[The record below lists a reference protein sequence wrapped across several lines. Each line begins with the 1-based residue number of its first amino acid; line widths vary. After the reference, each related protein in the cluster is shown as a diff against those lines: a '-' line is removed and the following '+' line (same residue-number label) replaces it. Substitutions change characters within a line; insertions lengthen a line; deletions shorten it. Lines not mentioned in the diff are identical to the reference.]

1 VKIWRGLRTRIVLGS
16 ILCGML
22 GLVICWAMTRRTVR
36 DAIQSGFAPY
46 VHRTLDHGELARC
59 QRDPA
64 HFTTRIG
71 RGARLDAYDESKL
84 ASENRDSPPLD
95 KALYRRL
102 VSGDPNPI
110 KYLRLGSAE
119 ATTMLVRAADSGP
132 CALVQVTWPPHRM
145 ARRRYFYLMLTGSLV
160 VMAVA
165 AALGM
170 FVVVQPLTRRI
181 DKLRRAAGAVG
192 SPDGYVSARD
202 PASDE
207 IGDLSASLD
216 RAHARICADAETL
229 EEKQRALERHLAD
242 IAHDLKTPMAS
253 LQIALEQATKQTEN
267 RDLSDLLKGSL
278 NDVIYLNAL
287 TTNLRLA
294 CQLRDGWNPA
304 EWSPGVDLG
313 ETVDRVVARARYFAR
328 NRGIALDAAR
338 PDVPVFASCHPT
350 AVEQAI
356 TNLVENAIAYGDVGG
371 HVAVVLEAGP
381 KGFTLL
387 VADDGPGVPPAEM
400 PRLGERTFR
409 TDEAR
414 QRDPSGSGLG
424 LAITSEICK
433 RCGWRLAFEPHEP
446 RGLRVSIAGPTG
458 PTPT

>member
-1 VKIWRGLRTRIVLGS
+1 VKIWRGLRTRIVVGS

-22 GLVICWAMTRRTVR
+22 GLVVSWAMIRRTMR
-36 DAIQSGFAPY
+36 EAIQSGFAPSVY
-46 VHRTLDHGELARC
+46 RTLDHGELARC

-71 RGARLDAYDESKL
+71 RGARLDAYDERTL
-84 ASENRDSPPLD
+84 ASENSESPPLD

-102 VSGDPNPI
+102 VSGEPSPI
-110 KYLRLGSAE
+110 RYLRFGSAE

-160 VMAVA
+160 VTALA

-170 FVVVQPLTRRI
+170 FVVVQPLTRRVE
-181 DKLRRAAGAVG
+181 KLRRAAGAVG
-192 SPDGYVSARD
+192 SPDEYVSERD
-202 PASDE
+202 PAPDE

-216 RAHARICADAETL
+216 RAHARIRADAESL

-253 LQIALEQATKQTEN
+253 LQIALEQATKQSDN
-267 RDLSDLLKGSL
+267 RELSDLLKGSL

-371 HVAVVLEAGP
+371 HVAVVLEVDP
-381 KGFTLL
+381 RGFTLL
-387 VADDGPGVPPAEM
+387 VIDDGPGVPPAEM

-433 RCGWRLAFEPHEP
+433 RCGWKLAFEPQAP
-446 RGLRVSIAGPTG
+446 RGLRVSIAGPTERA
-458 PTPT
+458 PT

>member
-1 VKIWRGLRTRIVLGS
+1 VKLWRGLRTRIVIGS

-22 GLVICWAMTRRTVR
+22 GLVVCWMMIRRTVR
-36 DAIQSGFAPY
+36 EAIQSGFAPSVY
-46 VHRTLDHGELARC
+46 RTLDHGELARC

-71 RGARLDAYDESKL
+71 RGARLDAYDERTL
-84 ASENRDSPPLD
+84 ASENRESPPLD

-102 VSGDPNPI
+102 VSGQPSPI
-110 KYLRLGSAE
+110 QYHRFGSAE
-119 ATTMLVRAADSGP
+119 ATAMLVRAADSGP
-132 CALVQVTWPPHRM
+132 CGLVQVTWPPHTS

-160 VMAVA
+160 VLAVA
-165 AALGM
+165 AAFSV
-170 FVVVQPLTRRI
+170 FVVVQPLAKRL
-181 DKLRRAAGAVG
+181 DKLTRAAGAVG
-192 SPDGYVSARD
+192 SPEGYVSARD
-202 PASDE
+202 PASDD

-216 RAHARICADAETL
+216 RAHARIRADAERL
-229 EEKQRALERHLAD
+229 EEKQRTLERHLAD
-242 IAHDLKTPMAS
+242 IAHDLKTPIAS
-253 LQIALEQATKQTEN
+253 LQISLEQAAKQSES
-267 RDLSDLLKGSL
+267 RDLSDLLRGSL

-328 NRGIALDAAR
+328 NRGIALEAAR
-338 PDVPVFASCHPT
+338 PDVPVLASCHPT

-356 TNLVENAIAYGDVGG
+356 TNLVENAIAYGDNGG
-371 HVAVVLEAGP
+371 HVAVVLEADP
-381 KGFTLL
+381 RGFTLL
-387 VADDGPGVPPAEM
+387 VIDDGPGVPPAEM

-433 RCGWRLAFEPHEP
+433 RCGWKLAFEPHEP

-458 PTPT
+458 RAPT